1 MATRNPRKLTSWGNG
16 CLSQYFL
23 GGFIHLDNLMINA
36 LTWMFQP
43 FWVGSSR
50 TKLPFGV
57 TTNDGKG
64 REKNCPES
72 CMTGS
77 AVSSSHDSLASL
89 AFIFIHQNFVHI
101 FGAALNSTCCS
112 NIVCIMSLKIQ
123 HDSTNIHHNFP
134 LKVWTS
140 QKLRWNPETWIVGRR
155 LSFPFGMAQPG
166 RCYVM
171 LVSGRCISPS
181 AIPGI
186 PNAPHKLGKRN
197 VHHSFHAKTS
207 RANAP
212 EGRLETSWVSST
224 FSEVLLPYV
233 VTWLLCPNNA
243 SLKCFQRVSGQMF

>member
-1 MATRNPRKLTSWGNG
+1 MRVFLLHYCDSSCATIGDFIYWPKTLSDRRAEDEKGTKRWNLQSLMATRNPRKLTSWGNG

-64 REKNCPES
+64 LEKNCPES

-123 HDSTNIHHNFP
+123 HDSTNIHHNF
-134 LKVWTS
+134 
-140 QKLRWNPETWIVGRR
+140 
-155 LSFPFGMAQPG
+155 
-166 RCYVM
+166 
-171 LVSGRCISPS
+171 S
-181 AIPGI
+181 A
-186 PNAPHKLGKRN
+186 KS
-197 VHHSFHAKTS
+197 VHLPKT
-207 RANAP
+207 
-212 EGRLETSWVSST
+212 
-224 FSEVLLPYV
+224 
-233 VTWLLCPNNA
+233 
-243 SLKCFQRVSGQMF
+243 